1 MKRRIPGAQSNGP
14 AGVSRLFGRYRSGL
28 LCAGLCAAL
37 LLPSAFAFGKEPADK
52 ESKRSPDLTEE
63 EKEIVRELE
72 LLENLTLLQDLET
85 IDFLDIL
92 NEMNPEWAEEA
103 ESADRAETIEGGVSK

>member
-1 MKRRIPGAQSNGP
+1 MKRRNPGVQSNVT
-14 AGVSRLFGRYRSGL
+14 AVVFRLFRRYRSGL
-28 LCAGLCAAL
+28 LGAGLCAAL
-37 LLPSAFAFGKEPADK
+37 FLPSAFAFGKEPADK
-52 ESKRSPDLTEE
+52 EAKKSPDLTEE
-63 EKEIVRELE
+63 EKEIVKELE

-103 ESADRAETIEGGVSK
+103 ESADRAERKEGGVSK